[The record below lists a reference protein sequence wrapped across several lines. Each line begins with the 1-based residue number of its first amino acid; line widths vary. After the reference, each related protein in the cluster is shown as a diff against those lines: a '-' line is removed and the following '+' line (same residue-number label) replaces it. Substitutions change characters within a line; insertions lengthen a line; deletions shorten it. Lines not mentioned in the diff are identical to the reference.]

1 MSDRTIPTVVFLA
14 GWLSAI
20 GAAVG
25 DENSPPAG
33 PKPRPEVIAALQ
45 ELAKLPHDERRKQF
59 TETIAQLPPDP
70 VPGDPSRAKQLL
82 VAAIKKFD
90 DDAQGALSFAPPEK
104 TAPLLIEALAD
115 PDQGS
120 RHFIAS
126 TIGTSLRVAAGAGR
140 SDGPK
145 LFAAAIPILAKK
157 RSPRPSGINTPI
169 LDTPW
174 NRSASQEFCRSWT
187 PIFAAGYR
195 SIGRKWYG

>member
-1 MSDRTIPTVVFLA
+1 MATLS
-14 GWLSAI
+14 GWLFMT
-20 GAAVG
+20 GASLG
-25 DENSPPAG
+25 DENP
-33 PKPRPEVIAALQ
+33 PRPGAEPAPAVRQPGKPQEPSLQ
-45 ELAKLPHDERRKQF
+45 RRKYF
-59 TETIAQLPPDP
+59 RDLIAQLPPDP
-70 VPGDPSRAKQLL
+70 VPGDPAQARQILL
-82 VAAIKKFD
+82 AAIKERD
-90 DDAQGALSFAPPEK
+90 DDAGSSLSFAPPEK